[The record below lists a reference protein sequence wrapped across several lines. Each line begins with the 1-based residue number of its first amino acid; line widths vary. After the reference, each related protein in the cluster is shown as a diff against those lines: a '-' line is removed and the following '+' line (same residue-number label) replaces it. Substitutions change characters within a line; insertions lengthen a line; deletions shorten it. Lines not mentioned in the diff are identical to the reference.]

1 MAEKNDTNGDSHNN
15 GKYAMYLTRGAAGA
29 GHGPNAIHAG
39 ENLNP
44 VKTLRMRYDAWRKT
58 QPASFK

>member
-1 MAEKNDTNGDSHNN
+1 MAEKGDTNGDSHNN
-15 GKYAMYLTRGAAGA
+15 GKYSMYLTVSQPAAD
-29 GHGPNAIHAG
+29 HGPNVIKEG

-44 VKTLRMRYDAWRKT
+44 VKTLRMRYDAWRKS

>member
-1 MAEKNDTNGDSHNN
+1 MANSNDTNGDSHNN
-15 GKYAMYLTRGAAGA
+15 GKYAMYLTVTQPDQGGS
-29 GHGPNAIHAG
+29 NAIRPG

-44 VKTLRMRYDAWRKT
+44 VKTLRARYDVWRKT

>member
-1 MAEKNDTNGDSHNN
+1 MAERKDTNGDSHNN
-15 GKYAMYLTRGAAGA
+15 GKYAMYLTVTQPDQP
-29 GHGPNAIHAG
+29 GPNAIHAG

-58 QPASFK
+58 QPGSYK

>member
-1 MAEKNDTNGDSHNN
+1 
-15 GKYAMYLTRGAAGA
+15 MYINVAQPGSD
-29 GHGPNAIHAG
+29 HGPNVIHEG

-44 VKTLRMRYDAWRKT
+44 VKALRLRYDAWRKK